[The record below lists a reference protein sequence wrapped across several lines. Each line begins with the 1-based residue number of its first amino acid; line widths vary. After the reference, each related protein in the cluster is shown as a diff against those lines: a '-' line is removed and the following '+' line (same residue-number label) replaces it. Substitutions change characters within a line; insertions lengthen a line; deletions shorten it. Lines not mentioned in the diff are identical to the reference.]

1 MYIHTNLLMCTYM
14 PILFSVSNITQR
26 LYNISSPTVVK
37 LLFSN
42 RIEKCISKAF
52 NVTRCLIFF
61 YFEPS
66 SICLS
71 RSRIT
76 MSENVNII
84 MHTPPD
90 LIISFFERSTHMYA
104 LYYIGSIHTYF
115 RVEKIRC
122 FILSKK

>member
-61 YFEPS
+61 
-66 SICLS
+66 
-71 RSRIT
+71 
-76 MSENVNII
+76 
-84 MHTPPD
+84 
-90 LIISFFERSTHMYA
+90 FFLNPHLYA
-104 LYYIGSIHTYF
+104 CHVHESPCP
-115 RVEKIRC
+115 RM
-122 FILSKK
+122 